1 MLSRC
6 SEHHRHHKLHRDVS
20 AHVVDALMTV
30 VGRDFYIL
38 QSAEMALIGAVEEV
52 GAAEIEAGT
61 LHAMNLQIGA
71 GKDVEQR
78 VRRCCRL
85 RAVERIEMVLTEVTF
100 RLQGYVSVVQYVAVA
115 DEVVAQITRKA
126 RSWCPRQILALARLM
141 ELHTVNVRKRVLEV
155 ETVDGVEV
163 DTCLTSEHACIAL
176 MILISV
182 ITLRLY
188 TR

>member
-78 VRRCCRL
+78 VRRCCCL

-115 DEVVAQITRKA
+115 DDVVTQVTREAGLVSKA
-126 RSWCPRQILALARLM
+126 DTCSPW
-141 ELHTVNVRKRVLEV
+141 
-155 ETVDGVEV
+155 VDGVV
-163 DTCLTSEHACIAL
+163 HC
-176 MILISV
+176 
-182 ITLRLY
+182 
-188 TR
+188 